1 MESRHGSQQVEELS
15 LEDGTFV
22 IYDSDDQSAWIRS
35 ELSFA
40 LPDHR

>member
-1 MESRHGSQQVEELS
+1 MESRHGSKRVEELN

-22 IYDSDDQSAWIRS
+22 IYDSDDQSAWVRS

-40 LPDHR
+40 LADHR